1 LTNRVVSRYK
11 AAKTARAHPILNASR
26 MNDHHEQRA
35 QRINRDMTLAAL
47 DFLARSVPPTACPSE
62 RF

>member
-1 LTNRVVSRYK
+1 
-11 AAKTARAHPILNASR
+11 

-47 DFLARSVPPTACPSE
+47 DFLARGVPPAACPSE